1 MPVKPKNS
9 RPDQSSH
16 DQSGQHPVVK
26 QPSVKG
32 ADPREA
38 ETLAPPPR
46 SGVHHAVP
54 LRKGPL
60 VTPAIPRSPAIPSW
74 IKDLTGG

>member
-1 MPVKPKNS
+1 MPVKPKNP
-9 RPDQSSH
+9 RH
-16 DQSGQHPVVK
+16 DPSDRNRSGEHPTVK
-26 QPSVKG
+26 K
-32 ADPREA
+32 ADPRDA

-60 VTPAIPRSPAIPSW
+60 VSPTIPRAPAIPSW
-74 IKDLTGG
+74 IKGLAGG